1 MVRDICVAQLSH
13 QKTADRHCFLWA
25 QLYFGSVVDDFE
37 ICHEFSDQL
46 VFKVVL
52 IELIPIVVLDIRQN
66 NKEQEPCNDWRKYDQ
81 KSVCI
86 GVEADFVVKKNKETA
101 EEEVVEEFH
110 SLNVTLSAWLSSL
123 PLTKIRE
130 QANLCK

>member
-1 MVRDICVAQLSH
+1 
-13 QKTADRHCFLWA
+13 
-25 QLYFGSVVDDFE
+25 
-37 ICHEFSDQL
+37 
-46 VFKVVL
+46 
-52 IELIPIVVLDIRQN
+52 VVLDIRQN